1 MRAAGRLAG
10 MKRLG
15 LLAALLLV
23 FGLIPGVASAAA
35 AFPKMDAATV
45 DGFRWTSGSTFDTYG
60 ARIAALEKHLPP
72 KGLPDVLASANRKA
86 RPLCHATYLATA
98 LKPAGFCWEDAND
111 DKTNDWIPQGLTGS
125 GDADAATGKVGG
137 KRVVAASWHTPGDTM
152 VRLSFVDAT
161 GLGYRHVLLVEPTS
175 NDNFAVVQGHG
186 HGMTWIGNRL
196 FVATTGGV
204 VRVFD
209 TTHFWKVDD
218 SSGVVG
224 KGPDGKYH
232 AAFYDY
238 AMPQVGAYWYPGG
251 GGCTNA
257 PGTRPCLATMSF
269 DHSDGSIVTSE
280 HIPNAAGGRVLRWP
294 FDRATGLPKVSADG
308 TVHAKE
314 GFVSPVWGMQGAV
327 ARNGYFVMT
336 GVCPEYAGVA
346 GDHPSCLH
354 GGVGG
359 TSTSRLS
366 GRAPVNSQ
374 NLSYWPAT
382 GELWLMNEQLRER
395 VTVHVP
401 WTTLTGR
408 P

>member
-1 MRAAGRLAG
+1 MRTGFLIG
-10 MKRLG
+10 LITTLLLG
-15 LLAALLLV
+15 LV
-23 FGLIPGVASAAA
+23 TTASAAA
-35 AFPKMDAATV
+35 TFPRLDAAAV
-45 DGFRWTSGSTFDTYG
+45 DSLRLTAGDTFTTYR
-60 ARIAALEKHLPP
+60 ARIAALETHAQLNPR
-72 KGLPDVLASANRKA
+72 GLPEILSSANRKA
-86 RPLCHATYLATA
+86 RPLCHSTYLAAA

-125 GDADAATGKVGG
+125 GDAAPATGTVGG

-152 VRLSFVDAT
+152 VRLSFVDAS

-175 NDNFAVVQGHG
+175 DTDFAVVAGHG
-186 HGMTWIGNRL
+186 HGMTWSGNLL
-196 FVATTGGV
+196 FVATTGGLI
-204 VRVFD
+204 RVFD

-218 SSGVVG
+218 GAGTVG
-224 KGPDGKYH
+224 LGSDDKYH

-238 AMPQVGAYWYPGG
+238 ALPQVGAYWFPGG
-251 GGCTNA
+251 GTCA
-257 PGTRPCLATMSF
+257 PVTGTKPCLSTLSF
-269 DHSDGSIVTSE
+269 DHSDSSFVTAE
-280 HIPNAAGGRVLRWP
+280 HVDGASGGRVLRWP
-294 FDRATGLPKVSADG
+294 FDAATGRLVTAADG
-308 TVHAKE
+308 QVHAKE
-314 GFVSPVWGMQGAV
+314 GFSSPVWGVQGAIS
-327 ARNGYFVMT
+327 RNGYFVLT

-359 TSTSRLS
+359 TSTSRL
-366 GRAPVNSQ
+366 GGQAPVNSQ

-382 GELWLMNEQLRER
+382 GELWLINEQLRER